1 LSRNSDRYG
10 DEARFLRATTYVA
23 LHQLDSAA
31 VELETLL
38 ASLHRREEAQL
49 THIYE
54 SKALL
59 YYAMGL
65 LQAARHD
72 QTAARAALERAL
84 IEDLSFYPAHIA
96 LGQLLFGR
104 DPAGSLRELEQA
116 AAAGASDPDARY
128 EYGAALVRAHRVPEG
143 VAELRAAIGLEP
155 YFADPYFWLG
165 EGLLAQ
171 GDSGAA
177 LATFQAYV
185 ARCSAKAPQLITAG
199 VRVAALQ
206 RSREE

>member
-1 LSRNSDRYG
+1 M
-10 DEARFLRATTYVA
+10 RATTYVA

-31 VELETLL
+31 VELDTLL
-38 ASLHRREEAQL
+38 ARLRRREEEHV

-65 LQAARHD
+65 LQASRRD
-72 QTAARAALERAL
+72 QTAARTAFERAL

-96 LGQLLFGR
+96 LGQLNFGR
-104 DPAGSLRELEQA
+104 DPVGSLRELEQA
-116 AAAGASDPDARY
+116 AAGGASDPEARY
-128 EYGAALVRAHRVPEG
+128 EYGAALVRAKRVPEG
-143 VAELRAAIGLEP
+143 TAELRAAIGLEP

-171 GDSGAA
+171 GDSSAA
-177 LATFQAYV
+177 LATFQTYV
-185 ARCSAKAPQLITAG
+185 ARCSARG
-199 VRVAALQ
+199 VAAGN
-206 RSREE
+206 RARASHGASAITGGVNG